1 LSKALTPDTPQ
12 KILLNDVDSI
22 GYSTLLF
29 IYQLNHEL
37 IIERV
42 KMAKTLK
49 ELAAEINIDEKY
61 FDRDFL
67 MLDNRYAV
75 MQDAKGLHLTDVF
88 SWASFNPIKI
98 GRKSNATV
106 KGLQFQLGQY
116 KVYIKQLQ
124 GAK

>member
-1 LSKALTPDTPQ
+1 MK
-12 KILLNDVDSI
+12 
-22 GYSTLLF
+22 
-29 IYQLNHEL
+29 
-37 IIERV
+37 
-42 KMAKTLK
+42 KTLQ
-49 ELAAEINIDEKY
+49 ELAAELNIDEKY

-67 MLDNRYAV
+67 MLDNRFAV
-75 MQDAKGLHLTDVF
+75 MQDEKGLHLTDVL

-98 GRKSNATV
+98 GRQSNATI

>member
-1 LSKALTPDTPQ
+1 
-12 KILLNDVDSI
+12 
-22 GYSTLLF
+22 
-29 IYQLNHEL
+29 
-37 IIERV
+37 
-42 KMAKTLK
+42 MAKTLQ
-49 ELAAEINIDEKY
+49 ELAQELSIDAKH
-61 FDRDFL
+61 FDNNFL

-75 MQDAKGLHLTDVF
+75 MQDDKGLHLTDVF

-98 GRKSNATV
+98 GRKSNSTV